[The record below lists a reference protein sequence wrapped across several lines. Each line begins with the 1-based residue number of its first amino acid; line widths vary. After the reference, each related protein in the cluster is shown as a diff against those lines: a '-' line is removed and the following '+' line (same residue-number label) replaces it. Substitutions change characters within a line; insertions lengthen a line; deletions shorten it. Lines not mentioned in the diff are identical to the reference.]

1 MNIVLLGLPGAGKG
15 TQAKNIRDKFG
26 LHHISTGDIFR
37 KALEEETP
45 LGMKAKEYMDEGKL
59 VPDEITIGI
68 MENYVQDH
76 TDEKGLVFDGFPRTL
91 QQAEALAEILAGIE
105 GKVDLCIYI
114 QVAEDELI
122 IRISGRRI
130 CEDCGAIYHTEF
142 NPPGEEGVCS
152 KCGGSLYQRD
162 DDREEIVRERIKEN
176 REKTEELIDYYRNQG
191 VLEKVVGTGKM
202 PEDVMEKVEKIVGE
216 KIQ

>member
-37 KALEEETP
+37 RALEKETS
-45 LGMKAKEYMDEGKL
+45 LGMKAKEYMDKGKL

-68 MENYVQDH
+68 MENYVH
-76 TDEKGLVFDGFPRTL
+76 NNTEEKGFVFDGFPRTL
-91 QQAEALAEILAGIE
+91 EQAQALTEILGGIDGE
-105 GKVDLCIYI
+105 VNLCIYI
-114 QVAEDELI
+114 EVAEEELI

-142 NPPGEEGVCS
+142 NPPEEEGVCS
-152 KCGGSLYQRD
+152 KCGGNLYQRED
-162 DDREEIVRERIKEN
+162 DNEEIVRKRIKEN
-176 REKTEELIDYYRNQG
+176 RKKTEKLVDYYRKMG

-216 KIQ
+216 KI

>member
-37 KALEEETP
+37 RALEKETS
-45 LGMKAKEYMDEGKL
+45 LGMKAKEYMDKGKL

-68 MENYVQDH
+68 MENYVHNH
-76 TDEKGLVFDGFPRTL
+76 TEEKGFVFDGFPRTL
-91 QQAEALAEILAGIE
+91 EQAQALTEILAGIDGE
-105 GKVDLCIYI
+105 VDLCIYI
-114 QVAEDELI
+114 EVAEEELI

-142 NPPGEEGVCS
+142 NPPEEEGVCS
-152 KCGGSLYQRD
+152 KCGGNLYQRED
-162 DDREEIVRERIKEN
+162 DNEEIVRERIKEN
-176 REKTEELIDYYRNQG
+176 RKKTEKLVDYYRKMG

-216 KIQ
+216 KI